1 MSLNDLLPYIF
12 IGGVI
17 FLFAKA
23 FVGKKD
29 DKNNKGRGSSNS
41 TKNNDNNNTQ

>member
-1 MSLNDLLPYIF
+1 MSLNDLLPYVF

-23 FVGKKD
+23 FIGKKD
-29 DKNNKGRGSSNS
+29 NKNNKGGGS
-41 TKNNDNNNTQ
+41 TKNNDSNNTQ